1 MTATLKKHSQRFNA
15 IQIGNQT
22 HSGNDLDIIQRTHN
36 LMALKK
42 KVMDEIEWFENIN
55 YPKPPHVSDI
65 PRSKLTAFKII
76 LMNGVDNKCF
86 DKQSSTSLVSDLSLL
101 TFKNWLDLEIINLFI
116 KLINNSSDTGQVI
129 SLRDIQHSLQEKL

>member
-22 HSGNDLDIIQRTHN
+22 LPGYDLDIAQKTHN
-36 LMALKK
+36 LMILKK

-65 PRSKLTAFKII
+65 LSSKLTAFKTI
-76 LMNGVDNKCF
+76 LMNGVDKEM
-86 DKQSSTSLVSDLSLL
+86 L
-101 TFKNWLDLEIINLFI
+101 
-116 KLINNSSDTGQVI
+116 
-129 SLRDIQHSLQEKL
+129 

>member
-22 HSGNDLDIIQRTHN
+22 LSGNDLDIIQRTRN
-36 LMALKK
+36 LMALKRK
-42 KVMDEIEWFENIN
+42 LMDEIEWFENIN

-65 PRSKLTAFKII
+65 PRSKLTAFKRI

-86 DKQSSTSLVSDLSLL
+86 DKQSSALLVKSVN
-101 TFKNWLDLEIINLFI
+101 F
-116 KLINNSSDTGQVI
+116 
-129 SLRDIQHSLQEKL
+129 